1 MNQEIFMNKAEA
13 SGIIALDLLDYKP
26 TTEIVEL
33 DIRDF
38 LFMGMIVK
46 EKEFKES
53 IARVDFSVY
62 NGKAVGIT
70 CSTDAII
77 PPWVY
82 MFLMEKL
89 SPYTVYVDLNNAE
102 TILLDLWKRR
112 LIYADLKHYKNQKVV
127 VRAHS
132 DHHPALYLTA
142 AELLTPMVKSLMYG
156 EIGLPKV
163 IFKQKNKNESNYI

>member
-1 MNQEIFMNKAEA
+1 MCDCTPVMSQDPFINKAKA

-33 DIRDF
+33 DIKDH

-53 IARVDFSVY
+53 IAATDFSLY
-62 NGKAVGIT
+62 DGKAVGII

-77 PPWVY
+77 PPWAY
-82 MFLMEKL
+82 MFIMEKL
-89 SPYTVYVDLNNAE
+89 SAYAVYVDLNNAQ

-112 LIYADLKHYKNQKVV
+112 LTYADLKQYKDQKVV
-127 VRAHS
+127 VRANA
-132 DHHPALYLTA
+132 DHDPVLYLLA
-142 AELLTPMVKSLMYG
+142 AGLLKPLVKSLMYG

-163 IFKQKNKNESNYI
+163 IFKK

>member
-1 MNQEIFMNKAEA
+1 MDQKIFINKAKA

-33 DIRDF
+33 DIKDH

-53 IARVDFSVY
+53 LAAVDFSVY
-62 NGKAVGIT
+62 NEKAVGII
-70 CSTDAII
+70 CSTEAII
-77 PPWVY
+77 PPWAL
-82 MFLMEKL
+82 MMIMEKL
-89 SPYTVYVDLNNAE
+89 SPYAVYADLNSAE

-112 LIYADLKHYKNQKVV
+112 LMYADLKSYKDQKVV
-127 VRAHS
+127 VRAKA
-132 DHHPALYLTA
+132 DHDPALYLVA
-142 AELLTPMVKSLMYG
+142 AGLLKPLVKTLMYG

-163 IFKQKNKNESNYI
+163 IFKS

>member
-1 MNQEIFMNKAEA
+1 MNQKIFINKAET

-26 TTEIVEL
+26 STEIVEL
-33 DIRDF
+33 DIKDH

-53 IARVDFSVY
+53 IAAVDFSVY
-62 NGKAVGIT
+62 NEKAVGII

-82 MFLMEKL
+82 MLLMEKL
-89 SPYTVYVDLNNAE
+89 SPYAIYVDLNNAE

-112 LIYADLKHYKNQKVV
+112 LTYADLKHYKNQKVV
-127 VRAHS
+127 VRARA
-132 DHHPALYLTA
+132 DHDPALYLLA
-142 AELLTPMVKSLMYG
+142 AGLLKLMVKSLMYG
-156 EIGLPKV
+156 EIGMPKV
-163 IFKQKNKNESNYI
+163 IFKN

>member
-1 MNQEIFMNKAEA
+1 MNQGTFINKAKA

-33 DIRDF
+33 DIKEH

-53 IARVDFSVY
+53 IAAVDFSVY
-62 NGKAVGIT
+62 KDKAVGII

-77 PPWVY
+77 PPWAY
-82 MFLMEKL
+82 MLLMEKL
-89 SPYTVYVDLNNAE
+89 SPYAIHVDLNNAE
-102 TILLDLWKRR
+102 TVLLDLWKRR
-112 LIYADLKHYKNQKVV
+112 LTYADLKAYKDQKVV
-127 VRAHS
+127 VRAQASHDPS
-132 DHHPALYLTA
+132 LYLLA
-142 AELLTPMVKSLMYG
+142 AGLLKPLVKSLMYG

-163 IFKQKNKNESNYI
+163 IFKQ

>member
-1 MNQEIFMNKAEA
+1 MNQETFINKAKA

-33 DIRDF
+33 DLKDH

-53 IARVDFSVY
+53 IATVDFSIY
-62 NGKAVGIT
+62 EGKAVGII

-77 PPWVY
+77 PPWAY
-82 MFLMEKL
+82 MLLMEKL
-89 SPYTVYVDLNNAE
+89 SPYAVYADLNNAKQ
-102 TILLDLWKRR
+102 ILLDLWKRR
-112 LIYADLKHYKNQKVV
+112 LIYVDLKHYKNQKVV
-127 VRAHS
+127 VRANS
-132 DHHPALYLTA
+132 DHDPALYLLA
-142 AELLTPMVKSLMYG
+142 AGLLKPLVKSLMYG

-163 IFKQKNKNESNYI
+163 IFKQ

>member
-1 MNQEIFMNKAEA
+1 MTKTEAMDTQVFVNKAAA
-13 SGIIALDLLDYKP
+13 SGIIAFDFSDYKP

-33 DIRDF
+33 DIKDH

-53 IARVDFSVY
+53 ISAVDYSIY
-62 NGKAVGIT
+62 QNKAVGIV

-82 MFLMEKL
+82 MLLMEKL
-89 SPYTVYVDLNNAE
+89 SPYAVYVDLNSAE
-102 TILLDLWKRR
+102 TVLLDLWKRR
-112 LIYADLKHYKNQKVV
+112 LIYADLKHFKDQKVV
-127 VRAHS
+127 VRASNSH
-132 DHHPALYLTA
+132 DPALYVLAT
-142 AELLTPMVKSLMYG
+142 ELLKPLVKSLMYG

-163 IFKQKNKNESNYI
+163 IFKK